1 MLCTHTCPPDPSVRP
16 AWNAPKRNSPL
27 PSPPPDC
34 SHVLPHIQ
42 QPEQKPGVTTIF
54 SASLPTSHPP
64 SKPECF
70 CCLHA
75 SEFHLLSTPHLNS
88 GHGFTQA
95 HTDTTP
101 SLHTCMII
109 LLFSLEVLHV
119 SQFRQ
124 YKIFLP
130 WHKLEFSSLSGP
142 FINCRLYL

>member
-1 MLCTHTCPPDPSVRP
+1 MHPHLPTRPVCTSSLERP
-16 AWNAPKRNSPL
+16 QAEFTIAL
-27 PSPPPDC
+27 PTSGLLP
-34 SHVLPHIQ
+34 PHIQ
-42 QPEQKPGVTTIF
+42 QPEQKPGVITIF

-124 YKIFLP
+124 YKILLP